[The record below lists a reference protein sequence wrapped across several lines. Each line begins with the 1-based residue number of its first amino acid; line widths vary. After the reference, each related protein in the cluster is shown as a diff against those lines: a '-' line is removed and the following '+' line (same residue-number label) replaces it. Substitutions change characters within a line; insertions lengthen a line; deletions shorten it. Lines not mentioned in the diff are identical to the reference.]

1 MGSENVFE
9 MFLNGISSFKGVAVD
24 RDQFLYSTFKKYS
37 QEDIQS
43 IISLGPPQAGVEKE
57 EIDRIADKIIRK
69 SKWSTTGVSFL
80 TGMPGGFAMAA
91 TLPADILQFY
101 LQAFIL
107 LQKLMF
113 LYGQWDDDFFDSVG
127 EMTEDARN
135 VTIVYIGYM
144 LGVEAATKVVGNIV
158 AKATSRGFII
168 KTLIKSALGR
178 EMIIKI
184 VRAIGIKSTAK
195 AVSAGSKTIP
205 ILGAVVSGGIT
216 LISFAPMANRLK
228 VTLSK
233 MI

>member
-178 EMIIKI
+178 EMIIQK
-184 VRAIGIKSTAK
+184 
-195 AVSAGSKTIP
+195 
-205 ILGAVVSGGIT
+205 LYM
-216 LISFAPMANRLK
+216 SF
-228 VTLSK
+228 
-233 MI
+233 